1 MKKTNSSCHVTNLV
15 IPPKKLPQSL
25 SKEPRMTHLRDNVMK
40 YRKECLENVAHVFL
54 YYYYS
59 QWSVSLVEW
68 YSTNVQFCSALQV
81 YFNSGQNVLDTSFL
95 GQESMSIVKLF
106 QLTSCSGY
114 VLQVEWGRNLLH
126 SLNKG
131 KEKTRL
137 VSFHQTE
144 HKKGS

>member
-1 MKKTNSSCHVTNLV
+1 M
-15 IPPKKLPQSL
+15 
-25 SKEPRMTHLRDNVMK
+25 
-40 YRKECLENVAHVFL
+40 
-54 YYYYS
+54 
-59 QWSVSLVEW
+59 EW
-68 YSTNVQFCSALQV
+68 YSKDVQFYSALQV

-106 QLTSCSGY
+106 QLKSCSGY
-114 VLQVEWGRNLLH
+114 VLQVEWVRNLLH

>member
-1 MKKTNSSCHVTNLV
+1 M
-15 IPPKKLPQSL
+15 
-25 SKEPRMTHLRDNVMK
+25 
-40 YRKECLENVAHVFL
+40 
-54 YYYYS
+54 
-59 QWSVSLVEW
+59 EW
-68 YSTNVQFCSALQV
+68 YSTDVQFCSALQV

-106 QLTSCSGY
+106 QLKSCSGY
-114 VLQVEWGRNLLH
+114 VLQVYWGRNLLH
-126 SLNKG
+126 SLNKR